1 MISKSL
7 KYFPNLSN
15 YWEWFISFQYTEKED
30 FIEGKSAE
38 GILNAEVEKKSTIL
52 IHITFRIFSR
62 F

>member
-38 GILNAEVEKKSTIL
+38 GILNAEVEKKQQY
-52 IHITFRIFSR
+52 
-62 F
+62 